1 MTITA
6 LKLITSSMRLVLAGS
21 SGETLDADEAND
33 ALDVLNELLSSWALR
48 NLMSYRNVNSE
59 FSLVAGTQS
68 YTIGPSGAFNTD
80 RPVSIEGAFVTSGD
94 VDYPLRLLSTE
105 EWNSIAQK
113 SSTSPIPTAIY
124 YDSSYPLGTIWV
136 WPAPSDSIQITL
148 SVNLQFAA
156 LTSLAQSISYPP
168 GYSKALR
175 YNLAVELAPEYGLNP
190 PESVLGIAR
199 EEIAAIKT
207 ANRQMQ
213 RSYFD
218 SALGGGDQYG
228 SIGFAGGSS
237 SGSGGS
243 SQTCS
248 DATIS
253 MSDITTNDVSIS
265 KHGFAPK
272 APNDATQFLNGLGL
286 YSVPAGTGG
295 AGSGTVT
302 SVSVV
307 TANGVS
313 GSVATATT
321 TPAITLSLGAI
332 TPTTVN
338 GVTLSG
344 SSTPT
349 LAVTGTTT
357 VAGAN
362 TGDQT
367 ITLTGDVTGAGTGSF
382 AATIANDAVTYAKM
396 QNVSATDKVLGRS
409 TSGAG
414 NVEEIACTAAGRALI
429 DDADASAQRTTLGL
443 GTLATQ
449 SGTFSGTSSGTN
461 TGDQTIT
468 LTGDVTGAGTGSFA
482 ATIANDAVT
491 YAKMQNVSATDKVLG
506 RSTSGAGNVEEIACT
521 AAGRALIDDADAS
534 AQRTTL
540 GLGTLA
546 TQSGTFS
553 GTSSG
558 TNTGDQTSVSG
569 NAGTA
574 TTLATS
580 RNIDGQAF
588 NGSADVTVIA
598 PGTHAASSKATP
610 ADADEVPL
618 VDSAAS
624 NVLKRLTWANLKAAI
639 KPPAVALTDGAT
651 ISLDISTGEVF
662 DVTIAGDRTINFT
675 GGAAA
680 LDGKRIVIRIK
691 QDGTGTRLITWGT
704 GARFGTDITSVT
716 LTTAPSKT
724 DYVGVIYNHA
734 STSFDVV
741 SLTKGF

>member
-461 TGDQTIT
+461 TGDQT
-468 LTGDVTGAGTGSFA
+468 
-482 ATIANDAVT
+482 
-491 YAKMQNVSATDKVLG
+491 
-506 RSTSGAGNVEEIACT
+506 
-521 AAGRALIDDADAS
+521 
-534 AQRTTL
+534 
-540 GLGTLA
+540 
-546 TQSGTFS
+546 
-553 GTSSG
+553 
-558 TNTGDQTSVSG
+558 SVSG

>member
-6 LKLITSSMRLVLAGS
+6 LNLITSSMRLVGAVA
-21 SGETLDADEAND
+21 SGETLNADEAND

-48 NLMSYRNVNSE
+48 NLLAYRNVNSE
-59 FSLVAGTQS
+59 FNLVAGTQS

-94 VDYPLRLLSTE
+94 VDYPLHLLSTE
-105 EWNSIAQK
+105 EWNAIAQK
-113 SSTSPIPTAIY
+113 GSTSPIPTAIY

-136 WPAPSDSIQITL
+136 WPVPSDSIQITL

-175 YNLAVELAPEYGLNP
+175 YSLAVELAPEYGLKP

-207 ANRQMQ
+207 ANRQMP

-218 SALGGGDQYG
+218 SALGGGGQYG

-253 MSDITTNDVSIS
+253 MSDITTNDVSIT

-272 APNDATQFLNGLGL
+272 APNDATKFLNGLGL

-313 GSVATATT
+313 GSVATETT
-321 TPAITLSLGAI
+321 TPAITMSLGAI

-344 SSTPT
+344 ASSPT

-396 QNVSATDKVLGRS
+396 QNVST
-409 TSGAG
+409 
-414 NVEEIACTAAGRALI
+414 
-429 DDADASAQRTTLGL
+429 
-443 GTLATQ
+443 
-449 SGTFSGTSSGTN
+449 
-461 TGDQTIT
+461 
-468 LTGDVTGAGTGSFA
+468 
-482 ATIANDAVT
+482 
-491 YAKMQNVSATDKVLG
+491 TDKVLG

-588 NGSADVTVIA
+588 NGSADITVIA

-704 GARFGTDITSVT
+704 GARFGTDITSIT
-716 LTTAPSKT
+716 LTTTPSKT

-734 STSFDVV
+734 STSFDIV